1 MKLVKLSLVAA
12 LAAGAFSAANATPVE
27 EAIKDI
33 DVSGVLRYRYDT
45 GRFGNRGYGFEDQRS
60 SINDRQ
66 NHNYRAQLNFS
77 GAIADN
83 FKAFV
88 QFDYSAKDGGY
99 GPDSVSNTSNTLN
112 VRQLYLTYTNE
123 DVATSVIAGKQQLN
137 TIWTDN
143 GIDGLVGT
151 GIKVVNNSID
161 GLTLAAFAVDSF
173 NTDTEGDTLA
183 GSKIFNGYVE
193 KNSKNFPEGTK
204 LNINPYAGNLYGA
217 AAIGSYDIAGGQF
230 NPQLWLSYLNDTGFF
245 YALDVAYNTTIF
257 DGVNWNIEGAYL
269 GNSLDSK
276 MKSKNTAI
284 VTEYDGNGKSDVIT
298 GDEMMANGNLFALK
312 GTVAVNGWDASLG
325 GIYYGKKDKLTI
337 NTLEDQGNIGGL
349 LAGEEIFYTDG
360 SNLNGDIGRNIF
372 GYVTAGYTFN
382 EIVRVGA
389 DFVYGGTKTDPEA
402 ESTGGKKFEAVARV
416 DYKYSPKLNFSA
428 FYSYVNVDNNHK
440 NEYDGRDGRK
450 NTVRLQ
456 ALYKF

>member
-12 LAAGAFSAANATPVE
+12 LAAGAFSAANATPLE

-45 GRFGNRGYGFEDQRS
+45 GTFGKDKVGFTDASNNSKQM
-60 SINDRQ
+60 
-66 NHNYRAQLNFS
+66 HKYRAQINFS

-88 QFDYSAKDGGY
+88 QFDYNAQDGGY
-99 GPDSVSNTSNTLN
+99 GYYFPDQTKPDHANRNETNAQDPLT

-137 TIWTDN
+137 FIWTDN

-151 GIKVVNNSID
+151 GVKVVNNSID

-173 NTDTEGDTLA
+173 NTAEQDSDLA
-183 GSKIFNGYVE
+183 KSDNFGGKLAESGSKYLLDF
-193 KNSKNFPEGTK
+193 KN
-204 LNINPYAGNLYGA
+204 IYGA

-230 NPQLWLSYLNDTGFF
+230 NPQLWLAYMSDNAFL
-245 YALDVAYNTTIF
+245 YALDLAYNTTIF
-257 DGVNWNIEGAYL
+257 DGINWTIEGAYL
-269 GNSLDSK
+269 GNSVDNKLKDRFHDATDPES
-276 MKSKNTAI
+276 SA
-284 VTEYDGNGKSDVIT
+284 
-298 GDEMMANGNLFALK
+298 ANGNFFALR
-312 GTVAVNGWDASLG
+312 GTVEVNGWDASLG
-325 GIYYGKKDKLTI
+325 GLYYGKKDKVTVTVI
-337 NTLEDQGNIGGL
+337 EDQGNIGSL
-349 LAGEEIFYTDG
+349 LAGEEIFYTEG
-360 SNLNGDIGRNIF
+360 SRLNGDVGQNIF
-372 GYVTAGYTFN
+372 GYVTGGYTFN
-382 EIVRVGA
+382 EAVRVGA
-389 DFVYGGTKTDPEA
+389 DFVYGGTKTDKEVRPDFV
-402 ESTGGKKFEAVARV
+402 GGKKLEAVARV

-428 FYSYVNVDNNHK
+428 FYSYVNVDQDTGSKDKGDH
-440 NEYDGRDGRK
+440 

>member
-12 LAAGAFSAANATPVE
+12 LAAGAFSAANATPLE

-33 DVSGVLRYRYDT
+33 DVSGVLRYRYESSNPWSNDN
-45 GRFGNRGYGFEDQRS
+45 FGSGISGKQD
-60 SINDRQ
+60 
-66 NHNYRAQLNFS
+66 HKYRAQVNFNA
-77 GAIADN
+77 AIADN

-88 QFDYSAKDGGY
+88 QFDYNSKDGGY
-99 GPDSVSNTSNTLN
+99 GENSISNTSDTLS

-143 GIDGLVGT
+143 GVDGLVGT

-173 NTDTEGDTLA
+173 NEASDSTVIITQNPGNKITGVQFNRGNPQGDSDTSGA
-183 GSKIFNGYVE
+183 
-193 KNSKNFPEGTK
+193 
-204 LNINPYAGNLYGA
+204 LNWDKNLYGA
-217 AAIGSYDIAGGQF
+217 AAIGSYEFLGGQF
-230 NPQLWLSYLNDTGFF
+230 NPQLWLAYMSDNAFL
-245 YALDVAYNTTIF
+245 YAVDAAYSTTIF
-257 DGVNWNIEGAYL
+257 DGINWTLEGAYL

-276 MKSKNTAI
+276 LKNALS
-284 VTEYDGNGKSDVIT
+284 NHA
-298 GDEMMANGNLFALK
+298 ANGNFFALR
-312 GTVAVNGWDASLG
+312 GSVELNGWDASLG
-325 GIYYGKKDKLTI
+325 GLYYGKKDKVTLTTI
-337 NTLEDQGNIGGL
+337 EDQGNLGSL
-349 LAGEEIFYTDG
+349 LAGEEIFYTNG

-382 EIVRVGA
+382 ETVRVGA
-389 DFVYGGTKTDPEA
+389 DFVYGGTKTGEIGN
-402 ESTGGKKFEAVARV
+402 GGKKLEAVARV

-428 FYSYVNVDNNHK
+428 FYSYVNV
-440 NEYDGRDGRK
+440 
-450 NTVRLQ
+450 NTDPESTHHDAVRLQ